1 MKTSRNLK
9 SWWQQYR
16 ESVECSRLRQ
26 ELRLL
31 LYGEAGNEEDI
42 AKKLIDFEKYA
53 HPGELESWYLEK
65 VIYDLRKRFLVHQ

>member
-1 MKTSRNLK
+1 MKISQNLK

-42 AKKLIDFEKYA
+42 AKKLIDFEKYT

-65 VIYDLRKRFLVHQ
+65 VIYDLRKRSLANQ